1 MNTSA
6 GPAAEAAVPISQ
18 LKPGHKGTVVRLDG
32 ESGLRQHLLEMGF
45 TKGTEVEFV
54 RQAPLGDPVDLRLR
68 GYRLSLRR
76 VEASVVLVNP
86 ETADDAPARAP
97 HRTPAPHASLVHYV
111 RDVVNR

>member
-1 MNTSA
+1 MDNSA
-6 GPAAEAAVPISQ
+6 AALGSAMVPICQ
-18 LKPGHKGTVVRLDG
+18 LKPGQKGTVVRLDG

-76 VEASVVLVNP
+76 NEASVVIVRPLP
-86 ETADDAPARAP
+86 TETITRDEGNTVFGPSSLS
-97 HRTPAPHASLVHYV
+97 RTAHQGA
-111 RDVVNR
+111 NR